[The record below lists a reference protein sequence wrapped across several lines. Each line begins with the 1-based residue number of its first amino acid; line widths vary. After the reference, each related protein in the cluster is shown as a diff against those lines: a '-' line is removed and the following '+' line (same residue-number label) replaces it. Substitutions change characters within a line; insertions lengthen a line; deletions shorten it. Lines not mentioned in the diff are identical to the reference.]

1 MKLRR
6 ENVGNCGAGALN
18 NCKYKQTRDVA
29 AGQVLPLCAVVVTK
43 LDSGRENTSL
53 QWVVVWG
60 VFCVEF
66 VYGFFGG
73 SSGTCPVSP
82 GPQGTVV

>member
-1 MKLRR
+1 MKSGR

-18 NCKYKQTRDVA
+18 NCRYEQTRDVA

-43 LDSGRENTSL
+43 LGSERENTTLPQVGGLGWFFVWSL
-53 QWVVVWG
+53 
-60 VFCVEF
+60 C
-66 VYGFFGG
+66 GFFGG
-73 SSGTCPVSP
+73 SSGMFPVSP